1 VDERTPPPPGAVHLT
16 TAPALPPRAVHV
28 TTAPEPS
35 PVFPALLTADHLSVG
50 YDATSALTLHALS
63 MTLLAGERVALLG
76 ANGSGKTTC
85 LLALAGL
92 LPPRQ
97 GRLLLEGAAWD
108 GSAAMR
114 RRWRSRVGLVL
125 ADPDDQLLAPIVR
138 DDLAFGVRN
147 AGLDEATVRARVS
160 AVMRALALEALAD
173 RAVDSLSLGER
184 KRVAIAGVLVM
195 EPAILLLD
203 EPSANLD
210 RRGREGLYE
219 LLTQAAQGNRAV
231 CLTTHDTRF
240 ALRWADRVI
249 ILDGGRVLATGAP
262 HALLHDRA
270 LLDRA
275 WLDHPAG
282 DSPGA

>member
-1 VDERTPPPPGAVHLT
+1 VVERTGSAPEAVH
-16 TAPALPPRAVHV
+16 PP
-28 TTAPEPS
+28 TSPEPTHVS
-35 PVFPALLTADHLSVG
+35 PALLTADQLSVG
-50 YDATSALTLHALS
+50 YGADGVLILHELSVTLV
-63 MTLLAGERVALLG
+63 AGERVALLG

-108 GSAAMR
+108 RSAAMR
-114 RRWRSRVGLVL
+114 HRWRTRVGLVL

-138 DDLAFGVRN
+138 DDVAFGVRN
-147 AGLDEATVRARVS
+147 AGLDEESVRARVRE
-160 AVMRALALEALAD
+160 VMRALAIEALAD
-173 RAVDSLSLGER
+173 RAVDTLSLGER
-184 KRVAIAGVLVM
+184 KRVAMAGVLVL

-210 RRGREGLYE
+210 RRGRESLHE
-219 LLTQAAQGNRAV
+219 LLTRAAGGGRAV
-231 CLTTHDTRF
+231 CVTTHDTRF

-249 ILDGGRVLATGAP
+249 ILEGGRVLAAGAP
-262 HALLHDRA
+262 HALLQDRA

-275 WLDHPAG
+275 WLDHPVG
-282 DSPGA
+282 DPSGR